1 MRKLLS
7 LFLSF
12 LLALPSFVI
21 PLDKVEAAQEGAPS
35 FNINRDCPNANCV
48 TRLSGLLEAKINRA
62 RAESCLPPVD
72 TKNEQV
78 WFETNTLSADC
89 FKLVKEIEEDIAR
102 LESIQT
108 HYSNLMIQDEER
120 MCRETEENAVF
131 NAAQLRDVQRATAAA
146 SCTEARKSE
155 VWSQCGRDAS
165 CVLISTA
172 AGIAGPLSNAL
183 IPKGMR
189 AQGCSGSQDNCLK
202 QLALGF
208 VKSVFSFFEGAWG
221 LLKSAGT
228 AIGNGVANQARRFWN
243 WVTDAEDR
251 SSTAQLSAAQASEEE
266 GIFRQLKNDFR
277 GTMVKMWTG
286 LVAALKHWLAN
297 SVFCQKWSG
306 TPQFSKC
313 LEPAQGFG
321 CTSCKA
327 MITGMCAMVGVIA
340 SEVIPAFLTGG
351 LVTVAKYGVS
361 GASRVASLVRVS
373 APTMRALK
381 GSRLAGMAIRP
392 VARLTQRVA
401 SSRFTQAGLRAMKR
415 GVSAVGRFIV
425 TPLVKG
431 FKGSFAAMRSVARA
445 GGTFAMMTPA
455 GPVITFGKKALGNTV
470 KFILYPIENPMAV
483 KSFQLG
489 ERFFDK
495 VFAQAGKARFF
506 SGVRPTLSGE
516 AARAIATID
525 DAYIEM
531 KVTQYTRRSGSQFVT
546 QAEERFISHLRL
558 KRGDVIGDYLE
569 KKPKID
575 FIKLIDDLYPELNYG
590 AYKKHLG
597 PEDIFKA
604 EIDLRNAIAKMPEGA
619 DRERLMSSFQQHL
632 SSSSRADALAGSP
645 TFTRPQVIANSQL
658 EPGERISKAFEVT
671 QVDPTILPEEAVT
684 KLRLAILEAHES
696 GAGSVFNYKYND
708 IAKKYRI
715 LTDAGFTNK
724 QSELL
729 IRSGLA
735 GKPSPREAFEA
746 LAQVALPD
754 MSLAQL
760 DEFLEVAEL
769 APLVKNLPDSD
780 LVPRMQA
787 LRTMQN
793 TGMSNADVAATFK
806 KFKNSFDEAR
816 RLSPDGQTD
825 GLIAEIIA
833 RQKRM
838 NVADDLIQKKLDDA
852 MGGCK

>member
-1 MRKLLS
+1 MKRALS
-7 LFLSF
+7 IFLSF
-12 LLALPSFVI
+12 LLALPSFII
-21 PLDKVEAAQEGAPS
+21 PMEKAAAVEESAPQ
-35 FNINRDCPNANCV
+35 FNIDRDCPNANCV
-48 TRLSGLLEAKINRA
+48 TRLSGLLEAKIKRA
-62 RAESCLPPVD
+62 KAESCLPPEG
-72 TKNEQV
+72 TRNEEQ
-78 WFETNTLSADC
+78 WFETHTLSADC
-89 FKLVKEIEEDIAR
+89 FKLVKEIEEDIVK

-120 MCRETEENAVF
+120 MCRETEDNAVF
-131 NAAQLRDVQRATAAA
+131 NATQLRDFQRATAAA
-146 SCTEARKSE
+146 SCTEARKRE

-165 CVLISTA
+165 CVLIATA
-172 AGIAGPLSNAL
+172 AGMAGPLSNAL

-189 AQGCSGSQDNCLK
+189 AQGCSGTQDNCLK

-221 LLKSAGT
+221 LLKSAGS
-228 AIGNGVANQARRFWN
+228 AIGNGVANQTRRFWN

-266 GIFRQLKNDFR
+266 GIFQQLKNDFR

-306 TPQFSKC
+306 TPQFSQC

-381 GSRLAGMAIRP
+381 NSRLAGMAIRP

-401 SSRFTQAGLRAMKR
+401 SSRFTQAGLRTMKR
-415 GVSAVGRFIV
+415 GVSAIGRFIV
-425 TPLVKG
+425 TPLIKG

-455 GPVITFGKKALGNTV
+455 GPAIAFGQKALGTTV
-470 KFILYPIENPMAV
+470 KVILYPIENPMAV

-516 AARAIATID
+516 AARAMAAID
-525 DAYIEM
+525 DTYIEM
-531 KVTQYTRRSGSQFVT
+531 KVTQYTRRGGSQYVT
-546 QAEERFISHLRL
+546 QAEERFITHLRL
-558 KRGDVIGDYLE
+558 KRGDVITSYLE
-569 KKPKID
+569 KKPEVD
-575 FIKLIDDLYPELNYG
+575 FASLLDDLYPELNYG
-590 AYKKHLG
+590 TYKKHLG

-604 EIDLRNAIAKMPEGA
+604 EIDLRNAIAKMPEGP
-619 DRERLMSSFQQHL
+619 DRERLMTSFQQHM
-632 SSSSRADALAGSP
+632 SSTARADTLAGSP

-658 EPGERISKAFEVT
+658 EPGARIEKAFEVT
-671 QVDPTILPEEAVT
+671 QVDPTSLPEEAVT
-684 KLRLAILEAHES
+684 KLRLAILEAHDS

-715 LTDAGFTNK
+715 LTEAGFTKK

-754 MSLAQL
+754 VGLAQL
-760 DEFLEVAEL
+760 DEFLKVSEL
-769 APLVKNLPDSD
+769 APLVKNLHESA

-787 LRTMQN
+787 LRTLQN
-793 TGMSNADVAATFK
+793 TGMSNADVAATFN
-806 KFKNSFDEAR
+806 KFKKSFEEAR

-825 GLIAEIIA
+825 GLIAEVIA
-833 RQKRM
+833 RQKRLK
-838 NVADDLIQKKLDDA
+838 VADDVIQKKLDEA
-852 MGGCK
+852 IGGCK